1 MMFERSNKF
10 KFHRTAQPP
19 FRSSRNEKVFR
30 EFTKIEEI
38 GKGSYGVVVK
48 MKRKNQPNKLWAVKK
63 LRYRTSKSSKQAY
76 TEISPDVYRE
86 LAVSSC
92 RGVQLKKK

>member
-1 MMFERSNKF
+1 M
-10 KFHRTAQPP
+10 
-19 FRSSRNEKVFR
+19 FR

-48 MKRKNQPNKLWAVKK
+48 MKRKSQPNKLWAVKK
-63 LRYRTSKSSKQAY
+63 LRYRTSKSSKQVY

-92 RGVQLKKK
+92 RGVQLKKKYENTDFCVSKL